1 MTPPPGLNIPP
12 AIFCIGR
19 NYDAHAREMGATPTE
34 LPTVFMKNPASLIGN
49 GEDIIIPPACNEH
62 GPQVDYEGELA
73 AILGADLKDATEEEA
88 LQAVAAW
95 APANDVSA
103 RWWQREG
110 SGGQWIRGKSFDTF
124 CPVGDPVP
132 AASVAD
138 PQCLLLKTRVNGT
151 TVQEASTGDMIFTV
165 AGLLSELSRGT
176 TLMAGSILLTGTP
189 GGVGSRR
196 DPPIWLADG
205 DVIEVEIETI
215 GTLKN
220 TVRSG

>member
-1 MTPPPGLNIPP
+1 MTSSPTRQVPP

-19 NYDAHAREMGATPTE
+19 NYDAHAREMGSTPPDR
-34 LPTVFMKNPASLIGN
+34 PTVFMKNPASLIGN
-49 GEDIIIPPACNEH
+49 GEDIIIPPACEEH

-73 AILGADLKDATEEEA
+73 AILGEDIRDASEEEA

-124 CPVGDPVP
+124 CPVGEPVP
-132 AASVAD
+132 ATTVVD
-138 PQCLLLKTRVNGT
+138 PQDLLLQTRVNGA
-151 TVQEASTGDMIFTV
+151 TVQEASTSDMIFTV
-165 AGLLSELSRGT
+165 AQLLSELSRGT
-176 TLMAGSILLTGTP
+176 TLLAGSMLLTGTP

-196 DPPIWLADG
+196 DPPTWLADG
-205 DVIEVEIETI
+205 DVVEVEIESI
-215 GTLKN
+215 GILSN